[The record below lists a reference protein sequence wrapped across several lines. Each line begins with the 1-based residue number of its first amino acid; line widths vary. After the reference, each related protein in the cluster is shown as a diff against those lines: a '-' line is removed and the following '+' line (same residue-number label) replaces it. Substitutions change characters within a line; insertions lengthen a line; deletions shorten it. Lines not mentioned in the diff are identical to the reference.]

1 MSKARTIFTGLM
13 LLAVM
18 GTWRAAPSAAAATT
32 DPWCR
37 PTDDLT
43 AQRFMAQMLDLA
55 TSDDSGSTR
64 ARRAL
69 AEMPKSDS
77 NAVWLVSD
85 DSLCHRASA
94 ALDSSLYTSPRGYAL
109 YVAHVG
115 ARYIAFPPSDSTMEA
130 GLWVH
135 LDSSFAVLEW
145 SRF

>member
-1 MSKARTIFTGLM
+1 MSRSPAILIGLM

-18 GTWRAAPSAAAATT
+18 GTWIAAPGAAAATT

-37 PTDDLT
+37 ATDDVT
-43 AQRFMAQMLDLA
+43 AQRFLAQMLDLA

-69 AEMPKSDS
+69 DEMPKSDS

-109 YVAHVG
+109 YLAHVG
-115 ARYIAFPPSDSTMEA
+115 ARYIAFPPNDSTMEA

-135 LDSSFAVLEW
+135 LDSSFAVLKW